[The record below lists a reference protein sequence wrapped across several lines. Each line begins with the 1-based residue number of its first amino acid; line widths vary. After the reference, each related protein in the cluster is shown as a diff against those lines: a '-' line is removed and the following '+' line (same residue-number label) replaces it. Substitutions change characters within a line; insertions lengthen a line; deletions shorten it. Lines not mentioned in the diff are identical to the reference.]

1 VITFLHLS
9 DIHLDR
15 QYAEGSPSV
24 CNLYLCCR
32 SWYNGTAPAG
42 HYGNYKCDLPLVTLD
57 VVVESIASL
66 DPQPDFII
74 YTGDNS
80 PHDLWNETWVSQ
92 FEATNYLVS
101 YLAEKLPHTPVYP
114 ALGNHESY
122 PESEYIGTLPQYQEL
137 TKRMAEYW
145 QRGATLPQ
153 SAVETI
159 AEGGYYTLLIS
170 DGLRLVSFNSDYGYS
185 LNLYTLLNGRNP
197 HVARQQTWITDTLEL
212 AEKAGE
218 RVVMIAHIPPGDP
231 GNTLHEYDEFY
242 LNLTKR
248 FHDTIVGHLFGHT
261 HHDEFK
267 LIQDQEGVYGTVLVS
282 PSVTPRGRSNP
293 SFRLFTM
300 DPSSRLL
307 LDYQQFHLNLTL
319 ANEQAGRGVQPKM
332 ELAYSTSDLYHLPDL
347 SPSSWASL
355 VERFS
360 QYPDLVSEY
369 RYNKY
374 GQSSSHDRSCDAQC
388 LRETICT
395 ISNVVNSER
404 KKCIDG

>member
-1 VITFLHLS
+1 
-9 DIHLDR
+9 
-15 QYAEGSPSV
+15 
-24 CNLYLCCR
+24 
-32 SWYNGTAPAG
+32 
-42 HYGNYKCDLPLVTLD
+42 
-57 VVVESIASL
+57 
-66 DPQPDFII
+66 
-74 YTGDNS
+74 
-80 PHDLWNETWVSQ
+80 
-92 FEATNYLVS
+92 
-101 YLAEKLPHTPVYP
+101 
-114 ALGNHESY
+114 
-122 PESEYIGTLPQYQEL
+122 
-137 TKRMAEYW
+137 
-145 QRGATLPQ
+145 
-153 SAVETI
+153 
-159 AEGGYYTLLIS
+159 
-170 DGLRLVSFNSDYGYS
+170 
-185 LNLYTLLNGRNP
+185 
-197 HVARQQTWITDTLEL
+197 
-212 AEKAGE
+212 
-218 RVVMIAHIPPGDP
+218 
-231 GNTLHEYDEFY
+231 
-242 LNLTKR
+242 
-248 FHDTIVGHLFGHT
+248 
-261 HHDEFK
+261 
-267 LIQDQEGVYGTVLVS
+267 
-282 PSVTPRGRSNP
+282 VTPRGRSNP